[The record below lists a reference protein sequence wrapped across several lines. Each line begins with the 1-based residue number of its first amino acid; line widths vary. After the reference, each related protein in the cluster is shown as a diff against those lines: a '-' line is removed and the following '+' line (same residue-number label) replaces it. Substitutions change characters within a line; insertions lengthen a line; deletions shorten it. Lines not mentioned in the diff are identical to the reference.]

1 MLIPIILSGGAGT
14 RLWPI
19 SRESHPK
26 PFMKLPDGQ
35 SLLQKTFARAAALE
49 GVNEVLTITNR
60 EYYFKSRDE
69 YQSTKKNFPGV
80 SDTFLL
86 EPFGRNTAAAIA
98 LGAMS
103 VAEAHGSDALM
114 LVLPADHLID
124 DQAAFA
130 AAVKQAIGLA
140 EQGNLV
146 TFGIVPDAP
155 ETGFGYIETDLN
167 SPLPPAG
174 EGQGERVGGHVV
186 KRFVE
191 KPSYEA
197 AQEYVDSG
205 RYLWNSGMFCF
216 KAGTVLEQFK
226 IHASAIYERAL
237 SCWETT
243 RNKTPANMPMV
254 EIDPESFA
262 TIPENSIDY
271 AVMEPASLPS
281 PPVGEGWGERGCVMV
296 VPGSFGWS
304 DIGSWNAIS
313 ALAMPDEAGNRVIGE
328 AVLVDVGNSFIQSE
342 GRMVAAIGLDNLLI
356 IDTPDALLVAD
367 RGRAQDVKKVVQQL
381 KLMDH
386 ESHKLHRTVARP
398 WGTYTVLEEGKNFK
412 IKRIV
417 VKPGASLSLQM
428 HYHRSEHWVVVSGTA
443 SIVNDDK
450 ELLVRTNESTYIPA
464 GHRHRLENPG
474 LTDLIMIEVQS
485 GEYLGEDDIVR
496 FDDIYGRT
504 EKKQDY

>member
-1 MLIPIILSGGAGT
+1 M
-14 RLWPI
+14 WPV

-35 SLLQKTFARAAALE
+35 SLLQKTFVRAAALD
-49 GVNEVLTITNR
+49 GVGEVLTITNR
-60 EYYFKSRDE
+60 EHYFKSRDE
-69 YQSTKKNFPGV
+69 YQSARKGFPGV
-80 SDTFLL
+80 TDTFLL
-86 EPFGRNTAAAIA
+86 EPFGRNTAAAIV

-130 AAVKQAIGLA
+130 AAVKQAAGLA

-155 ETGFGYIETDLN
+155 ETGFGYIEAD
-167 SPLPPAG
+167 
-174 EGQGERVGGHVV
+174 GHVV

-197 AQEYVDSG
+197 AREYVDSG

-226 IHASAIYERAL
+226 IHDPAIYEHAL
-237 SCWETT
+237 PCWEAT
-243 RNKTPANMPMV
+243 RNKTQGNMPMM
-254 EIDPESFA
+254 EIDPDTFA
-262 TIPENSIDY
+262 AIPENSIDY
-271 AVMEPASLPS
+271 AIMEKSA
-281 PPVGEGWGERGCVMV
+281 VVMV
-296 VPGSFGWS
+296 VPGRFGWS
-304 DIGSWNAIS
+304 DIGSWNAVS
-313 ALAMPDEAGNRVIGE
+313 DLAVPDEAGNRVIGE
-328 AVLVDVGNSFIQSE
+328 AVLVDVGNTFIQSE
-342 GRMVAAIGLDNLLI
+342 GRMVAAIGLDNMLI

-367 RGRAQDVKKVVQQL
+367 RARAQDVKKVVQQL
-381 KLMDH
+381 KLMGHD
-386 ESHKLHRTVARP
+386 SHKLHRTVARP

-428 HYHRSEHWVVVSGTA
+428 HYYRSEHWVVVSGTA

-464 GHRHRLENPG
+464 GHKHRLENPG

-496 FDDIYGRT
+496 FDDVYGR
-504 EKKQDY
+504 K

>member
-1 MLIPIILSGGAGT
+1 MLIPIILSGGVGA
-14 RLWPI
+14 RLWPV

-35 SLLQKTFARAAALE
+35 SLLQKTFARAAALD
-49 GVNEVLTITNR
+49 GVGEVLTITNR
-60 EYYFKSRDE
+60 ELYFKSRDE
-69 YQSTKKNFPGV
+69 YQFARKDFPGV
-80 SDTFLL
+80 TDTFLL

-103 VAEAHGSDALM
+103 VAEAHGGDALM

-124 DQAAFA
+124 DQEAFA
-130 AAVKQAIGLA
+130 AAVEQACGLA

-155 ETGFGYIETDLN
+155 ETGFGYIEAD
-167 SPLPPAG
+167 
-174 EGQGERVGGHVV
+174 GHVV

-191 KPSYEA
+191 KPSYETA
-197 AQEYVDSG
+197 LEYVGSG

-216 KAGTVLEQFK
+216 KAAAVLEQFK
-226 IHASAIYERAL
+226 IHAPAIYEHAL
-237 SCWETT
+237 PCWEAT
-243 RNKTPANMPMV
+243 RNKAQANLPMR

-262 TIPENSIDY
+262 AIPENSIDY
-271 AVMEPASLPS
+271 ALMEKSD
-281 PPVGEGWGERGCVMV
+281 VVMV
-296 VPGSFGWS
+296 VPGRFGWS

-313 ALAMPDEAGNRVIGE
+313 DLTVPDEAGNRVVGE
-328 AVLVDVGNSFIQSE
+328 VVLVDVGNSFIQSE
-342 GRMVAAIGLDNLLI
+342 GRMVAAIGLDNMLI

-367 RGRAQDVKKVVQQL
+367 RARAQDVKKVVQQL
-381 KLMDH
+381 KLMNH
-386 ESHKLHRTVARP
+386 ESYKLHRTVVRP
-398 WGTYTVLEEGKNFK
+398 WGTYTVLEEGKHFK

-428 HYHRSEHWVVVSGTA
+428 HYHRSEHWIVVSGTA

-450 ELLVRTNESTYIPA
+450 NMLVRTNESTYISA
-464 GHRHRLENPG
+464 GHKHRLENPG
-474 LTDLIMIEVQS
+474 LVDLIMIEVQS

-496 FDDIYGRT
+496 FDDVYGRA
-504 EKKQDY
+504 

>member
-1 MLIPIILSGGAGT
+1 MLIPVILSGGVGA
-14 RLWPI
+14 RLWPV

-35 SLLQKTFARAAALE
+35 SLLQKTFARAAALD
-49 GVNEVLTITNR
+49 GVGEVLTITNR
-60 EYYFKSRDE
+60 EHYFKSRDE
-69 YQSTKKNFPGV
+69 YQSARKGFPGV
-80 SDTFLL
+80 ADTFLL

-98 LGAMS
+98 LGAMR
-103 VAEAHGSDALM
+103 VAEAHGGDALM

-124 DQAAFA
+124 DQEAFA
-130 AAVKQAIGLA
+130 AAVKQAAGLA

-155 ETGFGYIETDLN
+155 ETGFGYIEAD
-167 SPLPPAG
+167 
-174 EGQGERVGGHVV
+174 GHAV

-197 AQEYVDSG
+197 AREYVDSG

-216 KAGTVLEQFK
+216 KAGAMLEQFK
-226 IHASAIYERAL
+226 IHAPAIYERAL
-237 SCWETT
+237 PCWEAT
-243 RNKTPANMPMV
+243 RVKTQANPPMM

-262 TIPENSIDY
+262 AIPENSIDY
-271 AVMEPASLPS
+271 AIMEKSAA
-281 PPVGEGWGERGCVMV
+281 VMV
-296 VPGSFGWS
+296 VPGDFGWS

-313 ALAMPDEAGNRVIGE
+313 ELAAADEAGNRVVGE

-367 RGRAQDVKKVVQQL
+367 RARAQDVKKVVQRL
-381 KLMDH
+381 KLTNHD
-386 ESHKLHRTVARP
+386 SHKLHRTVARP

-417 VKPGASLSLQM
+417 VKPGAALSLQM

-450 ELLVRTNESTYIPA
+450 NMLVRTNESTYIPA
-464 GHRHRLENPG
+464 GHKHRLENPG

-496 FDDIYGRT
+496 FDDVYGRA
-504 EKKQDY
+504 

>member
-1 MLIPIILSGGAGT
+1 MLIPVILSGGAGT

-49 GVNEVLTITNR
+49 GVSEVLTITNR

-69 YQSTKKNFPGV
+69 YQPVRKNFPAV
-80 SDTFLL
+80 TDTFLL

-98 LGAMS
+98 LGAFK
-103 VAEAHGSDALM
+103 VAAEHGNEATL
-114 LVLPADHLID
+114 LVLPADHLIED
-124 DQAAFA
+124 CGAFA
-130 AAVKQAIGLA
+130 AAVKQAADFA
-140 EQGNLV
+140 EHGQLV
-146 TFGIVPDAP
+146 TFGIVPATP
-155 ETGFGYIETDLN
+155 ETGFGYIE
-167 SPLPPAG
+167 A
-174 EGQGERVGGHVV
+174 QGNVV

-191 KPSYEA
+191 KPSYET
-197 AQEYVDSG
+197 AQEYVSSG

-216 KAGTVLEQFK
+216 KAGTMLEQLEL
-226 IHASAIYERAL
+226 HAPGIYQHAQQ
-237 SCWETT
+237 CWEATRAATT
-243 RNKTPANMPMV
+243 NNTAMV
-254 EIDPESFA
+254 EIDPETFA
-262 TIPENSIDY
+262 AIPENSIDY
-271 AVMEPASLPS
+271 AVMERSDKVA
-281 PPVGEGWGERGCVMV
+281 V

-313 ALAMPDEAGNRVIGE
+313 ELSAPDNAGNRVIGE

-342 GRMVAAIGLDNLLI
+342 GRMVAAIGLDNI
-356 IDTPDALLVAD
+356 MIVDTPDALLVAD
-367 RGRAQDVKKVVQQL
+367 RDHAQDVRKVVQQL
-381 KLMDH
+381 RLMNHD
-386 ESHKLHRTVARP
+386 SYKLHRTVARP

-450 ELLVRTNESTYIPA
+450 EMLVRTNESTYIPA
-464 GHRHRLENPG
+464 GHKHRLVNPG
-474 LTDLIMIEVQS
+474 LTDLVMIEVQS

-496 FDDIYGRT
+496 FDDVYGRA
-504 EKKQDY
+504 

>member
-1 MLIPIILSGGAGT
+1 MLIPIILSGGVGA
-14 RLWPI
+14 RLWPV

-35 SLLQKTFARAAALE
+35 SLLQKTFARAAALD
-49 GVNEVLTITNR
+49 GVGEVLTITNR
-60 EYYFKSRDE
+60 EHYFKSRDE
-69 YQSTKKNFPGV
+69 YQSARKGFPGV
-80 SDTFLL
+80 TDTFLL
-86 EPFGRNTAAAIA
+86 EPFGRNTAAAIV

-103 VAEAHGSDALM
+103 VAEAHGNDALM

-124 DQAAFA
+124 DQDAFA
-130 AAVKQAIGLA
+130 AAVKQAAGLA
-140 EQGNLV
+140 EQGKLV

-155 ETGFGYIETDLN
+155 ETGFGYIEADGN
-167 SPLPPAG
+167 I
-174 EGQGERVGGHVV
+174 V

-205 RYLWNSGMFCF
+205 HYLWNSGMFCF

-226 IHASAIYERAL
+226 IHAPAIYEHAL
-237 SCWETT
+237 PCWEAT
-243 RNKTPANMPMV
+243 RKKAQGNMPMM

-262 TIPENSIDY
+262 AIPENSIDY
-271 AVMEPASLPS
+271 AVMEKSD
-281 PPVGEGWGERGCVMV
+281 VVMV

-313 ALAMPDEAGNRVIGE
+313 NLAVPDEAGNRVVGE
-328 AVLVDVGNSFIQSE
+328 AVLVDVGNSYIQSE

-367 RGRAQDVKKVVQQL
+367 RARAQEVKKVVQQL
-381 KLMDH
+381 KLMNHD
-386 ESHKLHRTVARP
+386 SHKLHRTVARP
-398 WGTYTVLEEGKNFK
+398 WGTYTVLEEGKHFK

-428 HYHRSEHWVVVSGTA
+428 HYHRSEHWIVVSGTA

-450 ELLVRTNESTYIPA
+450 NMLVRTNESTYIPA
-464 GHRHRLENPG
+464 GHKHRLENPG

-496 FDDIYGRT
+496 FDDVYGRA
-504 EKKQDY
+504 

>member
-14 RLWPI
+14 RLWPV

-35 SLLQKTFARAAALE
+35 SLLQKTFARAAALD
-49 GVNEVLTITNR
+49 GVGEVLTITNR
-60 EYYFKSRDE
+60 EHYFKSRDE
-69 YQSTKKNFPGV
+69 YQSAKKSFPGV
-80 SDTFLL
+80 TDTFLL
-86 EPFGRNTAAAIA
+86 EPFGRNTAAAII

-103 VAEAHGSDALM
+103 VAETHGNDALM

-130 AAVKQAIGLA
+130 AAVKQAAGLA

-155 ETGFGYIETDLN
+155 ETGFGYIEAD
-167 SPLPPAG
+167 
-174 EGQGERVGGHVV
+174 GQVV

-191 KPSYEA
+191 KPCREA

-226 IHASAIYERAL
+226 IHAPAIYEHAL
-237 SCWETT
+237 PCWEAT
-243 RNKTPANMPMV
+243 RNKTPANMPMM

-271 AVMEPASLPS
+271 AVMEKSA
-281 PPVGEGWGERGCVMV
+281 VVMV
-296 VPGSFGWS
+296 VPGRFGWS

-313 ALAMPDEAGNRVIGE
+313 DLTIPDDAGNRVVGE

-367 RGRAQDVKKVVQQL
+367 RARAQDVKKVVQQL
-381 KLMDH
+381 KLMNHD
-386 ESHKLHRTVARP
+386 SHKLHRTVARP

-450 ELLVRTNESTYIPA
+450 NMLVRTNESTYIPA
-464 GHRHRLENPG
+464 GHKHRLENPG

-496 FDDIYGRT
+496 FDDVYGRA
-504 EKKQDY
+504 

>member
-1 MLIPIILSGGAGT
+1 MLIPVILSGGTGT

-49 GVNEVLTITNR
+49 SVNEVLTITNR

-69 YQSTKKNFPGV
+69 YQSTKKAFPGI

-98 LGAMS
+98 LGAMG

-130 AAVKQAIGLA
+130 AAVKQAVGLA

-155 ETGFGYIETDLN
+155 ETGFGYIEAD
-167 SPLPPAG
+167 
-174 EGQGERVGGHVV
+174 GHVV

-191 KPSYEA
+191 KPSYEV

-216 KAGTVLEQFK
+216 KAGVVLEQFK
-226 IHASAIYERAL
+226 IHAPLILERAQL
-237 SCWETT
+237 CWEAT
-243 RNKTPANMPMV
+243 RNKMQSGSPMM
-254 EIDPESFA
+254 EIDSDGFA
-262 TIPENSIDY
+262 AIPENSIDY
-271 AVMEPASLPS
+271 AVMEKSA
-281 PPVGEGWGERGCVMV
+281 VVMV

-313 ALAMPDEAGNRVIGE
+313 DLAAPDEAGNRVIGE

-342 GRMVAAIGLDNLLI
+342 GRMVAAIGLDNMLI

-367 RGRAQDVKKVVQQL
+367 RARAQDVKKVVQQL

-398 WGTYTVLEEGKNFK
+398 WGAYTVLEEGKNFK

-417 VKPGASLSLQM
+417 VKPGAALSLQM

-464 GHRHRLENPG
+464 GHKHRLENPG

-496 FDDIYGRT
+496 FDDVYGRA
-504 EKKQDY
+504 

>member
-1 MLIPIILSGGAGT
+1 MLIPIILSGGVGA
-14 RLWPI
+14 RLWPV

-35 SLLQKTFARAAALE
+35 SLLQKTFARAAALD
-49 GVNEVLTITNR
+49 GVGEVLTITNR
-60 EYYFKSRDE
+60 EHYFKSRDE
-69 YQSTKKNFPGV
+69 YQSARKGFPGV
-80 SDTFLL
+80 TDTFLL
-86 EPFGRNTAAAIA
+86 EPFGRNTAAAIV

-103 VAEAHGSDALM
+103 VAAAHGNDALM
-114 LVLPADHLID
+114 LVLPADHLIG
-124 DQAAFA
+124 DQDAFA
-130 AAVKQAIGLA
+130 AAVKQAAGLA

-155 ETGFGYIETDLN
+155 ETGFGYIEAD
-167 SPLPPAG
+167 
-174 EGQGERVGGHVV
+174 GHVV

-226 IHASAIYERAL
+226 IHAPAIYEYAL
-237 SCWETT
+237 PCWEAT
-243 RNKTPANMPMV
+243 RKKAQGNMAMM

-262 TIPENSIDY
+262 AIPENSIDY
-271 AVMEPASLPS
+271 AVMEKSD
-281 PPVGEGWGERGCVMV
+281 VVMV

-313 ALAMPDEAGNRVIGE
+313 NLAVPDEAGNRVVGE
-328 AVLVDVGNSFIQSE
+328 AVLVDVGNSYIQSE

-367 RGRAQDVKKVVQQL
+367 RARAQEVKKVVQQL
-381 KLMDH
+381 KLMNHD
-386 ESHKLHRTVARP
+386 SHKLHRTVARP

-428 HYHRSEHWVVVSGTA
+428 HYHRSEHWIVVSGTA

-450 ELLVRTNESTYIPA
+450 NMLVRTNESTYIPA
-464 GHRHRLENPG
+464 GHKHRLENPG

-496 FDDIYGRT
+496 FDDVYGRT
-504 EKKQDY
+504 